1 MPIELAALFLPT
13 FLHEQAVRRLSPFDR
28 DPYVKIDAW
37 KAVRRITS
45 LVLNP
50 CGGPMVSSAGSFCR
64 ARPRRVMQHSS
75 RDAMPAPD
83 DTIGRCAQYRTAR
96 T

>member
-1 MPIELAALFLPT
+1 MAPALHLTPVLGKYADQHCEILTPVELAALFLPT

-50 CGGPMVSSAGSFCR
+50 CDGPWLEADGAV
-64 ARPRRVMQHSS
+64 
-75 RDAMPAPD
+75 
-83 DTIGRCAQYRTAR
+83 TI
-96 T
+96 